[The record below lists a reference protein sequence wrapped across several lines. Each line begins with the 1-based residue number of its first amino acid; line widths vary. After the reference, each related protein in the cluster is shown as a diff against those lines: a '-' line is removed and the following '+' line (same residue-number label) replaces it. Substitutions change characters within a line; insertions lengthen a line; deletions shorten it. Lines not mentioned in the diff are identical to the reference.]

1 MTLQPQLRAIA
12 ARQKLSRVVQQQVM
26 APYPMIEQFVM
37 QPPNQSVERT
47 GRKRPSA
54 HFQR

>member
-1 MTLQPQLRAIA
+1 MLPR
-12 ARQKLSRVVQQQVM
+12 
-26 APYPMIEQFVM
+26 PMVEHFVM

-54 HFQR
+54 HFQRWASQVQRKDER